1 MVRESSQAELQAL
14 QLEAS
19 EVSLQGIVCGQG
31 SGSICANKP
40 ENRTHPQMERDAS
53 VQTDNPTDTPNP
65 NYVFACSHLPSL
77 CISKYPPYQNAE
89 RMCSQFYRHLLYLPL
104 L

>member
-19 EVSLQGIVCGQG
+19 EVSLQGTVCGQG

-40 ENRTHPQMERDAS
+40 GNRTHPQTERDAS